1 MVDMSTNILYVY
13 PMEHQSIGR
22 LIAILHRRSQIFTNK
37 ALKEFSLTSAEYPS
51 LLALYHREGQTQEE
65 LSSYLYIDKA
75 AITRIIKS
83 LVSKG
88 FVIKKQDL
96 QDKRCNRIFL
106 TEKAKLKQEDIHK
119 RVVQWNAFITESLD
133 QETYV
138 NTYNALQRMV
148 NQVHKIDIAETLELP

>member
-1 MVDMSTNILYVY
+1 MEDQNIN
-13 PMEHQSIGR
+13 R
-22 LIAILHRRSQIFTNK
+22 LIAILHRQCQIFTNK

-51 LLALYHREGQTQEE
+51 LLALYHREGQTQDE

-83 LVSKG
+83 LVAKG

-106 TEKAKLKQEDIHK
+106 TEKAKQKQEDIHK

-133 QETYV
+133 GEVYL
-138 NTYNALQRMV
+138 NTYNALQKMV
-148 NQVHKIDIAETLELP
+148 NQVLQIDKTQT

>member
-1 MVDMSTNILYVY
+1 
-13 PMEHQSIGR
+13 MEDQNIGR
-22 LIAILHRRSQIFTNK
+22 LIAILHRQCQIFTNK

-51 LLALYHREGQTQEE
+51 LLALYHREGQTQDE

-83 LVSKG
+83 LVTKG

-106 TEKAKLKQEDIHK
+106 TEKAKRKQEDIHK
-119 RVVQWNAFITESLD
+119 RVMQWNAFITESLD
-133 QETYV
+133 GEAYL
-138 NTYNALQRMV
+138 NTYNALQKMV
-148 NQVHKIDIAETLELP
+148 NQVLQIDKAQT

>member
-1 MVDMSTNILYVY
+1 
-13 PMEHQSIGR
+13 MEDKNIGR
-22 LIAILHRRSQIFTNK
+22 LIAILHRQSQIFTNK

-51 LLALYHREGQTQEE
+51 LLALYHREGQTQDE

-83 LVSKG
+83 LVAKG

-96 QDKRCNRIFL
+96 QDRRCNRIFL
-106 TEKAKLKQEDIHK
+106 TEKAKQKQEDIHK

-133 QETYV
+133 GEAYL
-138 NTYNALQRMV
+138 NTYNALQKMV
-148 NQVHKIDIAETLELP
+148 NQVLQIDKAQT

>member
-1 MVDMSTNILYVY
+1 
-13 PMEHQSIGR
+13 MEDQNIGR
-22 LIAILHRRSQIFTNK
+22 LIAILHRQSQIFTNK

-51 LLALYHREGQTQEE
+51 LLALYHREGQTQDE

-83 LVSKG
+83 LVAKG

-96 QDKRCNRIFL
+96 QDRRCNRIFL
-106 TEKAKLKQEDIHK
+106 TEKAKQKQEDIHK

-133 QETYV
+133 GEAYL
-138 NTYNALQRMV
+138 NTYNALQKMV
-148 NQVHKIDIAETLELP
+148 NQVLQIDKAQT